1 VVLTG
6 TGGAAYALG
15 RDSSPPSPSPTARVA
30 EVTDAVATAADRAV
44 AELTDAV
51 AEGPG
56 IGRRRAGCVARTLV
70 AVEGLGRLVG
80 AGVVAADGRFL
91 DPDLRERP
99 AVRRSLTLAVRGCP

>member
-1 VVLTG
+1 MVLTG

-15 RDSSPPSPSPTARVA
+15 RDSAAPPPSPPARVA
-30 EVTDAVATAADRAV
+30 AGRPVATAADRAV

-51 AEGPG
+51 AEGTR

-80 AGVVAADGRFL
+80 AGVVTADGRFL
-91 DPDLRERP
+91 DPDLSGRP
-99 AVRRSLTLAVRGCP
+99 AVRRSLTLAARGCR